1 MRPRSTFLSAAL
13 ASATLLAMAA
23 WAATPAEEVEEDCS
37 LASSL
42 VTPHKPWGK
51 PLPGGPVR
59 TLFFIYTGPYDGT
72 WEDTGTRVREAV
84 ELLQRFD
91 LQADAVL
98 YCGSGE
104 KWFFH
109 GQKHGENRA
118 ERLLARPYAL
128 YVVAG
133 FPFGKLPGK
142 FRYLVLSQVVKGAGL
157 VCCGPGAAEYMTPQ
171 RQFAPTPP
179 GLLEG
184 LPLIDGRRPED
195 VVKAY
200 RLGQGRGVWLNYN
213 TQSLTPWREFSYAA
227 LADYDYWML
236 WIGRAALWAA
246 GREGDLGLTFFGG
259 QPLEVS
265 QAQSGQRA
273 EVSLSN
279 RGNAAAA
286 VKVAFELQRAGDGQK
301 TSLGEAAVTV
311 PAGQSATV
319 PVVLP
324 RLRAG
329 EYFLDAVVRSGRGVE
344 VSGAGNVKVTSDFG
358 LEKVELGASF
368 VERSETITGKAI
380 LRGQVPPNSILRIR
394 LRDSYDRILQQQ
406 DVQVR
411 PGQTEYPFTY
421 RADACSTILMRAEA
435 VLMADGQEVEMK
447 QASFTVPKRR
457 HGQHNFVMW
466 DMARDPLAY
475 YAWRQLQQAGFNVCL
490 IGSMGSEPTP
500 QPEALKAC
508 DASLVPYSTRILDP
522 KDENGHMLPVC
533 WNDDPAAAE
542 YVRGIV
548 SRQKFLREQGVFVY
562 SLGDEGV
569 TMGCCV
575 HPACIAAYRR
585 WLAAQYGTIE
595 ALNASWG
602 TEYSSFDE
610 VDLLDRKDNMET
622 AAARACFPRWYD
634 RQAFA
639 RYNLM
644 QFSAR
649 FVREY
654 SQLDPQAKTGF
665 EGTGGFGD
673 DYDLICGIN
682 TFYGPYPSIGDDI
695 IRSIYPRDRVR
706 SNWMGY
712 SKTGDALSDA
722 AWRMV
727 IKGMDSVWFWMW
739 SGIGSWRGYLRP
751 TLDFWPAT
759 VDLTAEMKPV
769 REGLGDLL
777 LASQPLHSGIAFF
790 YSLPSA
796 LSCQLEGNAGFAAAQ
811 QVHETLV
818 QMTYEL
824 GLDFRYVTSGTL
836 KAGALRSGEFKVLVL
851 PSTQALSAD
860 EAAEIRRFV
869 ETGGTVIADVRPG
882 VFDAHCKP
890 LLPGCLDDLFG
901 ITRTGR
907 GKAANA
913 PLSVKA
919 ALGKQTFSLNLTSAK
934 VDQEVQPSTAGPLGK
949 AGEAPVLL
957 VNRVGAG
964 RAILLNFQ
972 PLPAG
977 EAEAAS
983 LRALLQALYADAG
996 ARSAVT
1002 FTAPSGG
1009 PLPQTETRIWRT
1021 GDALVFGLLRR
1032 MECAWFGPTSGT
1044 IGGPPQPA
1052 RITLPGPCYV
1062 YDLRARK
1069 FLGRVSRVDTVLRWG
1084 RANFF
1089 LAAPYPVRGL
1099 KVTLSQPNPRPGE
1112 AFTANLGLDIPK
1124 GAKEHFAAWVEV
1136 LDPANHTPLWGRQ
1149 AVILSEGRGQVPLRL
1164 AYNDAAGKWRIRAT
1178 ELFSGQSAEAVW
1190 TVR

>member
-1 MRPRSTFLSAAL
+1 MRPRSRLFCAGLPLVAFLAA
-13 ASATLLAMAA
+13 AA
-23 WAATPAEEVEEDCS
+23 WAATPAKEVEEDCS

-42 VTPHKPWGK
+42 VTPHKVWGK

-118 ERLLARPYAL
+118 ERLLSRPYKL

-133 FPFGKLPGK
+133 FPFGKLPAK

-157 VCCGPGAAEYMTPQ
+157 VCCGPGAAEYMTPK
-171 RQFAPTPP
+171 RQLDPTPP
-179 GLLEG
+179 ALTEG
-184 LPLIDGRRPED
+184 LPALDGRRPEE
-195 VVKAY
+195 VMKAY

-213 TQSLTPWREFSYAA
+213 TQSLTPSRQFSYAA

-236 WIGRAALWAA
+236 WVGRAALWAA
-246 GREGDLGLTFFGG
+246 GCEGRVSLTFFGG
-259 QPLEVS
+259 QPLEVN
-265 QAQSGQRA
+265 QAQARQRA
-273 EVSLSN
+273 EITLGN
-279 RGNAAAA
+279 RGDSPAA
-286 VKVAFELQRAGDGQK
+286 VKVAFDLRRASDGQK
-301 TSLGEAAVTV
+301 TSLGETAVTV
-311 PAGQSATV
+311 PAGQSVPV

-329 EYFLDAVVRSGRGVE
+329 EYFLDAVVLSSRGVE
-344 VSGAGNVKVTSDFG
+344 VSGAGNVRVTSDFG
-358 LEKVELGASF
+358 VERVELGASF
-368 VERSETITGKAI
+368 VELGETITGKAV
-380 LRGQVPPNSILRIR
+380 LRGQPPAKAVLRIR

-406 DVQVR
+406 DIQVK

-435 VLMADGQEVEMK
+435 LLMHNGQEVEMK
-447 QASFTVPKRR
+447 DASFTVPKRR

-466 DMARDPLAY
+466 DMAKDPLAY
-475 YAWRQLQQAGFNVCL
+475 YAWRQLQTAGFNVCL
-490 IGSMGSEPTP
+490 IGSMGREPTP

-522 KDENGHMLPVC
+522 KDENGYMLPVC

-575 HPACIAAYRR
+575 HPSCLAAYRR
-585 WLAAQYGTIE
+585 WLADQYGTIE

-602 TEYSSFDE
+602 TDYRSFDE

-622 AAARACFPRWYD
+622 AAARTCFPRWYD

-654 SQLDPQAKTGF
+654 RQLDPQAKTGF

-695 IRSIYPRDRVR
+695 IRSIYARDRVR

-759 VDLTAEMKPV
+759 ADLTAEMKPV
-769 REGLGDLL
+769 REGLGDLI

-811 QVHETLV
+811 QVHEALA

-851 PSTQALSAD
+851 PMAQALSAD

-869 ETGGTVIADVRPG
+869 AAGGTVIADVRPG

-890 LLPGCLDDLFG
+890 ILPGSLDVLFG
-901 ITRTGR
+901 IARTGR
-907 GKAANA
+907 GKAVNA

-919 ALGKQTFSLNLTSAK
+919 TLGKHALTLNLASAK
-934 VDQEVQPSTAGPLGK
+934 VDQDVQAATAQALGK

-957 VNRVGAG
+957 VNRVGQG

-977 EAEAAS
+977 ETEAAG
-983 LRALLQALYADAG
+983 LWGLLQALYAEAG
-996 ARSAVT
+996 ARSVVRFAT
-1002 FTAPSGG
+1002 PSDQ
-1009 PLPQTETRIWRT
+1009 PLPHTETRIWRT
-1021 GDALVFGLLRR
+1021 GDALLFGLLRR
-1032 MECAWFGPTSGT
+1032 MQCAWFGPTSGT
-1044 IGGPPQPA
+1044 IAGTPQPA
-1052 RITLPGPCYV
+1052 RITLPGPRYV

-1069 FLGRVSRVDTVLRWG
+1069 LLGRVSRVDTLLRWG

-1089 LAAPYPVRGL
+1089 LAAPYPVKGL
-1099 KVTLSQPNPRPGE
+1099 KVAISPPQPRPGE
-1112 AFTANLGLDIPK
+1112 TFTANISLDIPK
-1124 GAKEHFAAWVEV
+1124 GAKEKFAVWVEV
-1136 LDPANHTPLWGRQ
+1136 IDPAGEKPLWGRRV
-1149 AVILSEGRGQVPLRL
+1149 VILSGGRGQVPLRV
-1164 AYNDAAGKWRIRAT
+1164 AYNDAPGKWRVRAT
-1178 ELFSGQSAEAVW
+1178 ELFSSETAEATW